1 MSLFFINRP
10 IFAWV
15 IAIVIMLGGL
25 LALTTLPISQYPQ
38 IAPTTVNISATY
50 PGADAQTVEN
60 SVTKVIEQGMTGIDN
75 LDYMTATSTSTGSA
89 SITLTFTSSA
99 DPDTAQVQTQNKLQ
113 LVQSQLPQ
121 VVQSNGITVSKSSTG
136 FLMVI
141 GFVSS
146 DGKMNSTDLADYVD
160 ATVNDTLKRVEGVG
174 STQLFGS
181 GYAMR
186 IWLDPDKLA
195 KYALMPNDV
204 ATAIEAQNTQVS
216 AGQLGGLPARKG
228 QQLNATVTAK
238 SRLQTA
244 EQFRNIILK
253 SQTDGSLVRLNDVAT
268 VELGAESYT
277 TQANYNG
284 KPAAGVAVNLATGA
298 NAISTAEA
306 VRTTIN
312 RLSSTFPQGV
322 EVVYPYDTS
331 PFVRLSIEEVV
342 KTLAEAIVLV
352 FLVMFIFLQNLRA
365 TIIPTI
371 AVPVVLLGTFGVLSL
386 FGYSV
391 NTLTMFA
398 MVLAIGL
405 LVDDAIVVVENVERV
420 MAEEGLPPKEATRK
434 SMHEITGALIGIA
447 TVLSAVFVPM
457 AFFGGSTGIIYR
469 QFSVT
474 IVSAMVLSVLV
485 ALVLTPALCA
495 TILRPPKDHAT
506 QTGPFGWFNRTFD
519 RGTTAYRDG
528 SHGIINRSWRFLAVF
543 LAIVVAMGWMFAR
556 LPSSFLPEEDQGILI
571 TSVQLPVGAT
581 QDRTERVLK
590 QVTDHYLSD
599 EKDAVEGVFTASGFG
614 FGGAGQNVGIGF
626 VRLKDFSQRKTAAS
640 AAQAIAGR
648 AMGAFSK
655 IRDAQVFALAPPAI
669 QGFGNTNGFDF
680 YLQDVN
686 GAGHDALIQT
696 RNQLLAL
703 AGQSKLL
710 ANTRPN
716 GQEDQPQF
724 SVDIDQEKASALGVS
739 LADINNTL
747 SSAWGSDYVNDFID
761 RGRVKPVYM
770 QSDANFRMQPEDL
783 DKWQVR
789 NASGA
794 MVPFSAFASSHW
806 TFGSPRLERYNGSA
820 AVEIQGAAATGIS
833 SGAAMDEIDRL
844 MAQLPAGYSH
854 EWTGLSHQERL
865 SGNQA
870 LSLYAISALVVFLCL
885 AALYESWSIPF
896 AVMLSVPIGI
906 FGALLAATLFGQT
919 NDVYFKVGLL
929 TTIGLAAKNA
939 ILIVEF
945 AIERQTAGMGLVE
958 ATLEAARQRLRPI
971 LMTSL
976 AFILGVTPLAIASGA
991 GSGAQNSVGIGVMG
1005 GMIAATVIGVFL
1017 VPLLFVTVR
1026 RIFKGRAAK
1035 PSTGPSTGPDTGQG
1049 TGEAPVTAN
1058 QQ

>member
-1 MSLFFINRP
+1 MSGFFINRP

-25 LALTTLPISQYPQ
+25 LALQSLPISQYPQ
-38 IAPTTVNISATY
+38 IAPTTVNISASY

-75 LDYMTATSTSTGSA
+75 LDYMTATSTSTGQA
-89 SITLTFTSSA
+89 SITLTFTSGA
-99 DPDTAQVQTQNKLQ
+99 NADTAQVQTQNKLQ

-121 VVQSNGITVSKSSTG
+121 VVQNNGITVSKSSTG

-160 ATVNDTLKRVEGVG
+160 STINDTLKRVEGVG

-195 KYALMPNDV
+195 QYALMPSDV
-204 ATAIEAQNTQVS
+204 ATAVEAQNTQVS

-253 SQTDGSLVRLNDVAT
+253 SNTDGSLVRLNDVAK
-268 VELGAESYT
+268 VEIGAESYT
-277 TQANYNG
+277 TQAHYNG
-284 KPAAGVAVNLATGA
+284 KPAAGVAVSLATGA
-298 NAISTAEA
+298 NAINTAEA

-352 FLVMFIFLQNLRA
+352 FLVMLLFLQNLRA

-371 AVPVVLLGTFGVLSL
+371 AVPVVLLGTFGVLSF
-386 FGYSV
+386 FGYSI

-420 MAEEGLPPKEATRK
+420 MQEEGLPPKEATRK
-434 SMHEITGALIGIA
+434 SMNEITGALIGIA
-447 TVLSAVFVPM
+447 TVLSAAFVPM

-495 TILRPPKDHAT
+495 TILRPAKDHAT
-506 QTGPFGWFNRTFD
+506 QRGPFGWFNRMFD
-519 RGTTAYRDG
+519 RGTIAYRDG
-528 SHGIINRSWRFLAVF
+528 SHGIIKRSWRFLAVF
-543 LAIVVAMGWMFAR
+543 LAIVIAMGWMFAR
-556 LPSSFLPEEDQGILI
+556 LPSSFLPDEDQGILI
-571 TSVQLPVGAT
+571 TSASLPVGAT
-581 QDRTERVLK
+581 QDRTERVLAE
-590 QVTDHYLSD
+590 VTNHYLNE

-614 FGGAGQNVGIGF
+614 FGGAGQNVGIAF
-626 VRLKDFSQRKTAAS
+626 VRMKDFDQRKTKALSVS
-640 AAQAIAGR
+640 AVAGR

-696 RNQLLAL
+696 RNQLLGL
-703 AGQSKLL
+703 AAKSKLL

-724 SVDIDQEKASALGVS
+724 SIDIDQEKASALGIS

-747 SSAWGSDYVNDFID
+747 STAWGSDYVNDFID
-761 RGRVKPVYM
+761 RGRVKPVYL
-770 QSDANFRMQPEDL
+770 QSGADFRMQPEDL

-789 NASGA
+789 NSGGA

-806 TFGSPRLERYNGSA
+806 TYGSPRLERYNGSA
-820 AVEIQGAAATGIS
+820 AVEIQGAAAAGQS
-833 SGAAMDEIDRL
+833 SGAAMDEIDKL
-844 MAQLPAGYSH
+844 VAQLPAGYSH

-870 LSLYAISALVVFLCL
+870 MSLYAISALVVFLCL

-906 FGALLAATLFGQT
+906 FGALAAATLFGQT

-945 AIERQTAGMGLVE
+945 AIERQSAGMGLVE

-1026 RIFKGRAAK
+1026 RIFKGKAANEN
-1035 PSTGPSTGPDTGQG
+1035 SGG
-1049 TGEAPVTAN
+1049 TPATAT
-1058 QQ
+1058 QE

>member
-1 MSLFFINRP
+1 MSAFFINRP

-38 IAPTTVNISATY
+38 IAPTTVNISANY

-75 LDYMTATSTSTGSA
+75 LDYMTATSTSTGA
-89 SITLTFTSSA
+89 ATITLTFTSAA

-160 ATVNDTLKRVEGVG
+160 STINDTLKRVEGVG

-181 GYAMR
+181 SYAMR

-195 KYALMPNDV
+195 KYTLMPSDV
-204 ATAIEAQNTQVS
+204 ASAIEAQNTQVS
-216 AGQLGGLPARKG
+216 AGQLGGMPQRKG

-277 TQANYNG
+277 TQARYNG
-284 KPAAGVAVNLATGA
+284 QPAAGVAINLATGA

-306 VRTTIN
+306 VRSTIN

-420 MAEEGLPPKEATRK
+420 MQEEDLSPKEATRK
-434 SMHEITGALIGIA
+434 SMNEITGALVGIA

-495 TILRPPKDHAT
+495 TILRRPKDHAT
-506 QTGPFGWFNRTFD
+506 QTGPFGWFNRVFD
-519 RGTTAYRDG
+519 RGTSAYRDG

-543 LAIVVAMGWMFAR
+543 LAIVIAMGWMFAR

-571 TSVQLPVGAT
+571 TSVSLPVGAT
-581 QDRTERVLK
+581 QDRTERVLAE
-590 QVTDHYLSD
+590 VTEHYLKE
-599 EKDAVEGVFTASGFG
+599 EKDAVQGVFTASGFG
-614 FGGAGQNVGIGF
+614 FGGAGQNVGIAF
-626 VRLKDFSQRKTAAS
+626 VPMKEFSQRKSPALS
-640 AAQAIAGR
+640 AQAVARR
-648 AMGAFSK
+648 AMGAFRE

-696 RNQLLAL
+696 RNQLLGL
-703 AGQSKLL
+703 AAQSKLL
-710 ANTRPN
+710 TATRPN

-794 MVPFSAFASSHW
+794 MVPFSAFTSSHW

-820 AVEIQGAAATGIS
+820 AVEIQGAAAAGVS

-844 MAQLPAGYSH
+844 VAQLPAGYSH

-906 FGALLAATLFGQT
+906 FGALAAATLFGQT

-929 TTIGLAAKNA
+929 TTIGLASKNA

-945 AIERQTAGMGLVE
+945 AIERQAAGMGLVE

-1035 PSTGPSTGPDTGQG
+1035 QDSGQG
-1049 TGEAPVTAN
+1049 SDEKPATAN

>member
-1 MSLFFINRP
+1 MSAFFINRP

-60 SVTKVIEQGMTGIDN
+60 SVTKVIEQGMTGIDD

-89 SITLTFTSSA
+89 SITLTFTSAA

-121 VVQSNGITVSKSSTG
+121 VVQSNGITVAKSSTG

-146 DGKMNSTDLADYVD
+146 DGKMNSTDLADYIN
-160 ATVNDTLKRVEGVG
+160 ATVNDTLKRVAGVG

-204 ATAIEAQNTQVS
+204 ATAIQAQNTQVS

-277 TQANYNG
+277 TQAHYNG
-284 KPAAGVAVNLATGA
+284 KPAAGVAINLATGA

-306 VRTTIN
+306 VRSTIN

-420 MAEEGLPPKEATRK
+420 MQEEGLSPKEATRK
-434 SMHEITGALIGIA
+434 SMNEITGALVGIA

-495 TILRPPKDHAT
+495 TILRRPKDHAT
-506 QTGPFGWFNRTFD
+506 QTGPFGWFNRVFD

-581 QDRTERVLK
+581 QDRTERVLAE
-590 QVTDHYLSD
+590 VTDHYLKD

-626 VRLKDFSQRKTAAS
+626 VRLKDFSQRRSPAS
-640 AAQAIAGR
+640 AARAIAGR

-696 RNQLLAL
+696 RNQLLGL
-703 AGQSKLL
+703 AAQSKLL

-747 SSAWGSDYVNDFID
+747 STAWGSNYVNDFID

-770 QSDANFRMQPEDL
+770 QSDADFRMQPEDL

-794 MVPFSAFASSHW
+794 MVPFSAFTSSHW

-820 AVEIQGAAATGIS
+820 AVEIQGAAAAGVS

-844 MAQLPAGYSH
+844 VAQLPPGYSH

-870 LSLYAISALVVFLCL
+870 TSLYAISALVVFLCL

-906 FGALLAATLFGQT
+906 FGALAAATLFGQT

-945 AIERQTAGMGLVE
+945 AIERQAAGMGLVE

-1035 PSTGPSTGPDTGQG
+1035 HDTGQD
-1049 TGEAPVTAN
+1049 TGETPATAN